1 MNVSVS
7 QNILFS
13 HLASLCGGFGVSY
26 QAGQEGG
33 FFSSLHR
40 EGVRDRDL
48 ATLNRL
54 LHGRAV
60 KLEDYRGVVRGLTR
74 LRDERLADG
83 AIQRR
88 FEEARE
94 RFGFFHVSAMEA
106 LQERELTDRFARFAI
121 ELQPVLCQMGYVPA
135 GGPRDVAYEFRHFVE
150 NESLIDLFDLAR
162 RYATASAAL
171 RFEKGLWEAV
181 RLGKR

>member
-13 HLASLCGGFGVSY
+13 HVANLCGGFGVSY
-26 QAGQEGG
+26 QAGQESG

-40 EGVRDRDL
+40 EGVLERDL
-48 ATLNRL
+48 ATLDRL
-54 LHGRAV
+54 LRGRPV

-74 LRDERLADG
+74 LRDERVADD

-88 FEEARE
+88 FEAAGHRFARC
-94 RFGFFHVSAMEA
+94 HDSAMAA
-106 LQERELTDRFARFAI
+106 LEERGLTDRFVGFAI
-121 ELQPVLCQMGYVPA
+121 ELQPLLFQQGYRPA

-150 NESLIDLFDLAR
+150 DESLIDLLDLAR
-162 RYATASAAL
+162 RYAMASGAL
-171 RFEKGLWEAV
+171 RLEKELWEALRV
-181 RLGKR
+181 AKR